1 MKQPSLRGLA
11 TRLGWLA
18 FGLLLSAP
26 VLAQRTSYTFSGTV
40 RSKADGTTIPGS
52 SVLVRGTTSGG
63 ITDGN
68 GQYRFSATLDPGTA
82 TLVVTSVGYQTL
94 TQDVSLGNQTTV
106 TTDFSLANDAQNLD
120 EVVVI
125 GSTLTSSRR
134 SLGNSISSVKAEDLA
149 KSGSGNV
156 FGALQ
161 GKVPGAQITQNSGDP
176 AGGLT
181 IRLRGV
187 KSLQGSSDPLY
198 VIDGVVVSNASTN
211 VSQLAAADQVGG
223 AVPGQNR
230 LADINPQD
238 IETINVINGA
248 AAAAIYGSRAS
259 NGVVLITTK
268 RGKNGTPKV
277 NFTTSFNVNQL
288 RKKVPISTYGKQ
300 FGFAGLRLYTIG
312 NVSAAQLAANPGTT
326 TTPIVRDGATAN
338 LATNLV
344 DVTRYD
350 YQDAIFRTGYGT
362 DNALSISGGTDKT
375 QYFASVSY
383 LKNEGIIRGTDFKR
397 YGLRLR
403 LDQRLADWAK
413 VSAGLTYT
421 NSFSNEKPNGNVFY
435 SPINSIN
442 ITNNIYDI
450 TQRDAAGNL
459 LGVEP
464 TRINP
469 LTVIET
475 FDFTQAT
482 SRTINDVQF
491 NLTPLPGLSIDW
503 IVGVD
508 AYSQLGKNYIPPYPY
523 AATAGLPLER
533 YPQGFAANATNQV
546 LLFNT
551 DLNVSYA
558 KTFGA
563 LSLNATAGL
572 NYQFQRQD
580 FTRASGQNIT
590 PFISTVSG
598 ASSTTVTA
606 GYGLDRFAV
615 SGQFVQAT
623 LGYKNGLFLTAALR
637 RDGSTLFSPSQTNQ
651 LYPKVSA
658 SWVVSDFLK
667 NGLFSPDAVSNLKL
681 RASFGDAGG
690 VSALGT
696 YDRFWQFNPT
706 AYLGAGTIVPS
717 GRLANP
723 NVRPER
729 MRELESGLDLGLL
742 NDRIGLTLTGYS
754 QTITDLVVSRTLASS
769 EGGTS
774 ITNNVGEM
782 TNTGLEIGLN
792 LTPVKTKD
800 FEWDVTLIY
809 NRNRNKVVSLG
820 SPTIALSNVAGVPAF
835 LIEGLP
841 ASVFRGTYFA
851 TNPDGSLL
859 LSPQGLPQSEKGR
872 IVLASQLATTP
883 YTEATL
889 PAGTQ
894 LIGGTYYI
902 PERTNGQPSGQNLQS
917 IIGNPNPKWTGSLS
931 SNLRYKSLNLRF
943 LLDAVQGMDVFNA
956 DKRTR
961 QGVGLG
967 NYAEQE
973 LKGELPRGYIYAI
986 YNTEAWRIDNGSFV
1000 KLREV
1005 SLGYTFPKLIKSLS
1019 NLTLSVTGRNLISW
1033 DHYNGYDP
1041 ETNAG
1046 GNSDRLRGIDFGNVP
1061 IPRSYQ
1067 VSLAASF

>member
-1 MKQPSLRGLA
+1 MKHTYLRGLA
-11 TRLGWLA
+11 RRLSWLA
-18 FGLLLSAP
+18 FCLLLTTG
-26 VLAQRTSYTFSGTV
+26 VFAQRASYTFSGAI
-40 RSKADGTTIPGS
+40 RGKADAATIPGS

-63 ITDGN
+63 IADAN
-68 GQYRFSATLDPGTA
+68 GQYRFTASLDPGSY
-82 TLVVTSVGYQTL
+82 TLVVTSLGYQTL
-94 TQDVSLGNQTTV
+94 NQEVNLGSQTTV
-106 TTDFSLANDAQNLD
+106 TTDFSLATDVQNLD

-134 SLGNSISSVKAEDLA
+134 SLGNAISSIKAADLE
-149 KSGSGNV
+149 KSGTANV

-176 AGGLT
+176 AGGIT

-223 AVPGQNR
+223 AVTGQNR
-230 LADINPQD
+230 LADLNPQD
-238 IETINVINGA
+238 IESINVINGA

-259 NGVVLITTK
+259 NGVVLISTK
-268 RGKNGTPKV
+268 RGKSGTPRV
-277 NFTTSFNVNQL
+277 SFTTSFSANQL

-312 NVSAAQLAANPGTT
+312 SVTPAQVTANPSTT
-326 TTPIVRDGATAN
+326 TIPIVRDGATAN

-350 YQDAIFRTGYGT
+350 YQDNLFRTGYGT
-362 DNALSISGGTDKT
+362 DNALSISGGSEKT

-383 LKNEGIIRGTDFKR
+383 LNNQGIIKGTDFKR

-435 SPINSIN
+435 SPINSVN

-508 AYSQLGKNYIPPYPY
+508 TYSQLGKNYIPPYPY

-558 KTFGA
+558 KTFGDV
-563 LSLNATAGL
+563 SLNATAGL
-572 NYQFQRQD
+572 NYQFQRSD

-606 GYGLDRFAV
+606 GYGLDRFAL

-667 NGLFSPDAVSNLKL
+667 NNLFSPNTISNLKV
-681 RASFGDAGG
+681 RASFGEAGG

-717 GRLANP
+717 SRLANP
-723 NVRPER
+723 GVRPER
-729 MRELESGLDLGLL
+729 MR
-742 NDRIGLTLTGYS
+742 
-754 QTITDLVVSRTLASS
+754 
-769 EGGTS
+769 
-774 ITNNVGEM
+774 
-782 TNTGLEIGLN
+782 
-792 LTPVKTKD
+792 
-800 FEWDVTLIY
+800 
-809 NRNRNKVVSLG
+809 
-820 SPTIALSNVAGVPAF
+820 
-835 LIEGLP
+835 
-841 ASVFRGTYFA
+841 
-851 TNPDGSLL
+851 
-859 LSPQGLPQSEKGR
+859 
-872 IVLASQLATTP
+872 
-883 YTEATL
+883 
-889 PAGTQ
+889 
-894 LIGGTYYI
+894 
-902 PERTNGQPSGQNLQS
+902 
-917 IIGNPNPKWTGSLS
+917 
-931 SNLRYKSLNLRF
+931 
-943 LLDAVQGMDVFNA
+943 
-956 DKRTR
+956 
-961 QGVGLG
+961 
-967 NYAEQE
+967 
-973 LKGELPRGYIYAI
+973 
-986 YNTEAWRIDNGSFV
+986 
-1000 KLREV
+1000 
-1005 SLGYTFPKLIKSLS
+1005 
-1019 NLTLSVTGRNLISW
+1019 
-1033 DHYNGYDP
+1033 
-1041 ETNAG
+1041 
-1046 GNSDRLRGIDFGNVP
+1046 
-1061 IPRSYQ
+1061 
-1067 VSLAASF
+1067 